1 MNKIEIVKKSFND
14 VWNVRNLE
22 IFLAMPKKAQEL
34 IFATFGDPETAHWLS
49 IAFDYTEE
57 DIARLTP
64 IEIIFDVAFFIY
76 SGFAVSDNVDAV
88 FPCCQLELIKQE
100 PVFIDGKKYI
110 PDFLFDGSQ
119 ADCYDSPK
127 TERVRGIKVAIEC
140 DGHEFHQKT
149 KLQVA
154 RDNER
159 ELALKMHG
167 YDVIRF
173 SGSQIYN
180 DPLGCA
186 EKAFKYI
193 TNLIEQK

>member
-1 MNKIEIVKKSFND
+1 MSKIEKVKNELSNTWND
-14 VWNVRNLE
+14 RNLE

-34 IFATFGDPETAHWLS
+34 IFATIGEPETAHWVS

-57 DIARLTP
+57 DIAKLTP
-64 IEIIFDVAFFIY
+64 IEVIFDVAFSIY
-76 SGFAVSDNVDAV
+76 NEFTVRDNVDAV
-88 FPCCQLELIKQE
+88 FPCCQLELLQQE

-127 TERVRGIKVAIEC
+127 TERVREIKVAIEC

-193 TNLIEQK
+193 ANLIEQK